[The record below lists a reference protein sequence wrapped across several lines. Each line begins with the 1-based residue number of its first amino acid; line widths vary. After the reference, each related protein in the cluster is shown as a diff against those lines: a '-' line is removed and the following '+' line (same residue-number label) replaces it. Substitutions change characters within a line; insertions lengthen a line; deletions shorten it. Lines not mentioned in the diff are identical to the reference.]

1 MTRMPLCLRA
11 EMMSISMT
19 TWRSSK
25 KKRNCEW
32 PLTLQEYDADPSLGE
47 WVFRM
52 RRRSLSRFQFNVLN
66 NMNFFWKGPQ
76 SKGECSNDFHE
87 TMQGQNKDDQISQNE
102 AAPPHRLKL
111 KLGTRKRKGRR
122 YQSRVKKQGQG
133 PRLDGR
139 CKKWNRN
146 FEKLKSYLDRQ
157 HNIRKLRQND
167 FKLNSWLG
175 RQKQAYKHEIEAR
188 DATNELSGSERI
200 TQDQIERLESL
211 GISLNTSSPPPA
223 QTAHAD
229 QLSCAKKA
237 YEQSL
242 VKKVQLEQK
251 LQKLEK
257 TILELRKRIHEPNNS
272 AELASELYDRCKQL
286 EKLMLKFKTRDL
298 PHAIADIEKRK
309 IDYWAFE

>member
-1 MTRMPLCLRA
+1 MATAHTMPRRKRVCVSRPRTSGRKSITRLGDGINIDDICESEESSDDEDAPLPPSRDDVDFNDNLA
-11 EMMSISMT
+11 KF
-19 TWRSSK
+19 K

-146 FEKLKSYLDRQ
+146 FEKLK
-157 HNIRKLRQND
+157 
-167 FKLNSWLG
+167 
-175 RQKQAYKHEIEAR
+175 
-188 DATNELSGSERI
+188 
-200 TQDQIERLESL
+200 
-211 GISLNTSSPPPA
+211 
-223 QTAHAD
+223 
-229 QLSCAKKA
+229 
-237 YEQSL
+237 
-242 VKKVQLEQK
+242 
-251 LQKLEK
+251 
-257 TILELRKRIHEPNNS
+257 
-272 AELASELYDRCKQL
+272 RC
-286 EKLMLKFKTRDL
+286 F
-298 PHAIADIEKRK
+298 HC
-309 IDYWAFE
+309 